1 MLAQTSQKLSRYVQT
16 IKILCLIESYD
27 LFRAYFARQI
37 DKLYGIPKSQKIE
50 TKNTF
55 GCEVSNDYIPKNQM
69 ELLGK
74 IGLRNIIKV
83 KHRKNGM
90 TSSMKPN
97 GCHSNV
103 RILVERDGGKQLVGY
118 VVSKESERPFQI
130 YYHSV
135 WISPK
140 GKVIDPT
147 LSNDENKNREDY
159 TYFSPVFICK
169 DDGFWIEGKNLI
181 FPNDLV
187 KKGYFICDRD
197 FDDDYEGMKYEMGE
211 YVFSLTDL
219 CWRMVFYTNR
229 YKTKEDRVT
238 SSLEHLHDGT
248 GGFTEPS
255 IKEQRLKVG

>member
-1 MLAQTSQKLSRYVQT
+1 MNRRERREQDRRMD
-16 IKILCLIESYD
+16 E
-27 LFRAYFARQI
+27 
-37 DKLYGIPKSQKIE
+37 LYGIPKSQKIE

-55 GCEVSNDYIPKNQM
+55 GCEVSNDYIPKNHM
-69 ELLGK
+69 DLLRK
-74 IGLRNIIKV
+74 IGLQNIIKV
-83 KHRKNGM
+83 KRRKRGM

-147 LSNDENKNREDY
+147 LSNDGNKNREDY
-159 TYFSPVFICK
+159 TYFSPVFIYQ
-169 DDGFWIEGKNLI
+169 DDGFWIEGNDIL
-181 FPNDLV
+181 FPNDLL
-187 KKGYFICDRD
+187 KKGFYVCKNDFGGGLENPVDDGFI
-197 FDDDYEGMKYEMGE
+197 FP
-211 YVFSLTDL
+211 LTQL
-219 CWRMVFYTNR
+219 CWRTTLYSNL
-229 YKTKEDRVT
+229 YETKEDRVT

>member
-1 MLAQTSQKLSRYVQT
+1 MNRR
-16 IKILCLIESYD
+16 E
-27 LFRAYFARQI
+27 RRERERER
-37 DKLYGIPKSQKIE
+37 DKKNGIPKSQKIE

-90 TSSMKPN
+90 TSSMKMN

-103 RILVERDGGKQLVGY
+103 RKLVEQFGGKQLVGY
-118 VVSKESERPFQI
+118 VVHKEIREYPFQI

-135 WISPK
+135 WITPE

-147 LSNDENKNREDY
+147 SLPEDRIKEDY
-159 TYFSPVFICK
+159 TYFSPVFIYQN
-169 DDGFWIEGKNLI
+169 DGFWIDGKDIILS
-181 FPNDLV
+181 NDLV
-187 KKGYFICDRD
+187 KSGFYVCNVNYDGSGVNDDGDFI
-197 FDDDYEGMKYEMGE
+197 FPLKN
-211 YVFSLTDL
+211 L
-219 CWRMVFYTNR
+219 CWRNTLFSNLYE
-229 YKTKEDRVT
+229 TKEERLKST
-238 SSLEHLHDGT
+238 HGFLHNGS

>member
-1 MLAQTSQKLSRYVQT
+1 MNRRERREQER
-16 IKILCLIESYD
+16 E
-27 LFRAYFARQI
+27 R
-37 DKLYGIPKSQKIE
+37 DKMYGIPKSQKIE

-83 KHRKNGM
+83 KRRKKGM

-103 RILVERDGGKQLVGY
+103 RILVEQFGGKQLVGY
-118 VVSKESERPFQI
+118 GIWKKGKVPLYI

-135 WISPK
+135 WITPE

-147 LSNDENKNREDY
+147 SSNDEGKKEETKNEREY
-159 TYFSPVFICK
+159 TYFSPVFIYQ
-169 DDGFWIEGKNLI
+169 DDGFWIDGINILFDNDLLKSGLYVSNTNYDGSGVNVNGDFI
-181 FPNDLV
+181 FPLEN
-187 KKGYFICDRD
+187 
-197 FDDDYEGMKYEMGE
+197 
-211 YVFSLTDL
+211 L
-219 CWRMVFYTNR
+219 CWRNTFFSNL
-229 YKTKEDRVT
+229 YKTKEER
-238 SSLEHLHDGT
+238 LESTHEYLHDGS

-255 IKEQRLKVG
+255 TKEQRLKIRKSRNQFPINN

>member
-1 MLAQTSQKLSRYVQT
+1 MNRSERREQ
-16 IKILCLIESYD
+16 D
-27 LFRAYFARQI
+27 RQI

-55 GCEVSNDYIPKNQM
+55 GCEVSNDYIPKNHM
-69 ELLGK
+69 DLLRK
-74 IGLRNIIKV
+74 IGLQNIIKV
-83 KHRKNGM
+83 KRRKRGM

-118 VVSKESERPFQI
+118 VVSKESERTFQI

-169 DDGFWIEGKNLI
+169 DDGFWIDGKDIILS
-181 FPNDLV
+181 NDLV
-187 KKGYFICDRD
+187 KSGFYICKNDDGGYFRPPL
-197 FDDDYEGMKYEMGE
+197 K
-211 YVFSLTDL
+211 DL
-219 CWRMVFYTNR
+219 CWRNTLFSNLHE
-229 YKTKEDRVT
+229 TKEERLKST
-238 SSLEHLHDGT
+238 HESLQN

>member
-1 MLAQTSQKLSRYVQT
+1 MNRR
-16 IKILCLIESYD
+16 E
-27 LFRAYFARQI
+27 RRQREREL
-37 DKLYGIPKSQKIE
+37 DKKFGIPKSQKIE

-90 TSSMKPN
+90 TSSMNMN

-103 RILVERDGGKQLVGY
+103 RILVEQFGGKQLVGY
-118 VVSKESERPFQI
+118 VIEKEKDGIPFHI
-130 YYHSV
+130 FYHSV
-135 WISPK
+135 WITPE

-147 LSNDENKNREDY
+147 SLPEDEMKEDY
-159 TYFSPVFICK
+159 TYFSPVFIYQ
-169 DDGFWIEGKNLI
+169 DDGFWIEGMNIL
-181 FPNDLV
+181 FSNDLV
-187 KKGYFICDRD
+187 KSGFYVCNVNYDGSGVNDDGDFI
-197 FDDDYEGMKYEMGE
+197 FPLKN
-211 YVFSLTDL
+211 L
-219 CWRMVFYTNR
+219 CWRNTLFSNL
-229 YKTKEDRVT
+229 YKTKEERLKST
-238 SSLEHLHDGT
+238 HEYLHDGS